1 MVNEDILG
9 GIELGVSKGEPIES
23 VMKSFFNAG
32 YHKED
37 IEWAAK
43 AFQLNRFKIGTG
55 EQAKSI
61 SGGKPMVNP
70 GNPLKINS
78 EGKVNSGGN
87 VLQKPQGFSMFSKS
101 TIKDPS
107 AYYFGKKSP
116 VQQNV
121 SSYEQAAKFKER
133 TVLIVLVFSLVL
145 LIAALV
151 GVFLFRDQLARII
164 NSIFS

>member
-70 GNPLKINS
+70 GNPLN
-78 EGKVNSGGN
+78 VNSGGN
-87 VLQKPQGFSMFSKS
+87 VLQKPKGFSMFSKS

-107 AYYFGKKSP
+107 AYYFGNKSP

-121 SSYEQAAKFKER
+121 SSYEQAAKFKEK

>member
-70 GNPLKINS
+70 GNPLNVNS
-78 EGKVNSGGN
+78 GGKVNSEGG
-87 VLQKPQGFSMFSKS
+87 VLQKPKDFSMFRKS

-107 AYYFGKKSP
+107 AYYFGSKSP

-121 SSYEQAAKFKER
+121 SSYEQAAQFKEK

-145 LIAALV
+145 LIVALV
-151 GVFLFRDQLARII
+151 GVFLFRDQLAKII